1 MQLSQTG
8 LELIKHA
15 EGFRSH
21 TYLDGA
27 GLPTIGYGHRL
38 LAHELFP
45 HGINEAEAE
54 RLLLHDLQLSLQAV
68 ERMVKVPL
76 TQNQFDALVD
86 FTFNLGEERLARSTL
101 LRALNGGRYQAAGEQ
116 LLRWDL
122 IDGKESN
129 GLRQRRITE
138 LALWNLPTPQ
148 PPAPEPKPAPA
159 PEAKNGAQ
167 AA

>member
-1 MQLSQTG
+1 MQLSQAG

-15 EGFRSH
+15 EGFRGH

-38 LAHELFP
+38 LAHEAFP
-45 HGINEAEAE
+45 LGINEAEAE
-54 RLLLHDLQLSLQAV
+54 HLLIHDLQVSLLAI

-76 TQNQFDALVD
+76 TQGQFDALVD
-86 FTFNLGEERLARSTL
+86 FTFNLGAERLARSTL

-138 LALWNLPTPQ
+138 LTLWNLP
-148 PPAPEPKPAPA
+148 APKPPVAESA
-159 PEAKNGAQ
+159 PEAKNGTQ